1 MHEKANGRNFS
12 ETSKQSN
19 QSQYVIASNFIT
31 LIIQS
36 TYESNI

>member
-12 ETSKQSN
+12 EI
-19 QSQYVIASNFIT
+19 VIASNFIT
-31 LIIQS
+31 LIIKS